1 MENGG
6 IGRRYPILPDNLE
19 LIKKNLSEAAGECDM
34 VIINAGSS
42 AGRDDYTVHAIGQ
55 LGEVYT
61 HGVSMK
67 PGKPVILGKINSKPV
82 IGLPGYPV
90 SAYLTFMEFVTR
102 CEQIYPPGGWKKNK
116 KMFAK
121 LSKTLMSGLKY
132 EEYVRVKLGIV
143 ENELVASPLERG
155 AGASMSL
162 VRADGFALFPRIK
175 REFQPMR

>member
-1 MENGG
+1 MIEYEEPLEDGKIIETNSWMFENLVVENGG

-19 LIKKNLSEAAGECDM
+19 LIKKNLSEAVGECDL

-82 IGLPGYPV
+82 IGLPV
-90 SAYLTFMEFVTR
+90 IRYLL
-102 CEQIYPPGGWKKNK
+102 I
-116 KMFAK
+116 
-121 LSKTLMSGLKY
+121 
-132 EEYVRVKLGIV
+132 
-143 ENELVASPLERG
+143 
-155 AGASMSL
+155 
-162 VRADGFALFPRIK
+162 
-175 REFQPMR
+175 